1 MDENDKPIKND
12 SSCPFGASLTGIT
25 TDFFT
30 YYTDD
35 IVPLPSYRI
44 KASIYPGNT

>member
-1 MDENDKPIKND
+1 MDENDKQMKND
-12 SSCPFGASLTGIT
+12 SSCPFGATLTGIT

-35 IVPLPSYRI
+35 IVLLSSYRI
-44 KASIYPGNT
+44 KASIYPENT